1 MRRRRRWRWG
11 PALLDLAVCLAAFVI
26 PAAILSYTGLELV
39 TLAGGMGILFWL
51 GAQAQGLPWQGSL
64 QSERSTWVVA
74 IERTW
79 VGAGLNLLLLAGLAY
94 AYAIEPAAFVVVIV
108 GSLLAGIL
116 GGFAAARISRKR
128 SGPVLLVGGAPLGA
142 SLAGDLITGG
152 SNQAVIAVGDFSGLA
167 GAVAAQRPARIVVSF
182 PDAAARIMSDELL
195 EYRAAGIE
203 VDHMADLY
211 EKLYLRVC
219 TEGWS
224 RDDLL
229 SSTAFSA
236 SRPIMALQATYS
248 NLLGLMLLIALFPV
262 MGLLSL
268 ICGLAAGTGPF
279 LERVE
284 CVGFQAI
291 PFQRLRFRTRHA
303 IRGRVTWIGKIIERL
318 GLTGLP
324 QVINIVRGEMAMFG
338 PAPVRREFADALT
351 KRIPLYARRFST
363 RPGLLGWAQVHMPR
377 GVPETTIQLE
387 YDLYYLK
394 ECSPS
399 LDFEILL
406 RALLRTRRKR

>member
-1 MRRRRRWRWG
+1 MPPRRRPLWRWG
-11 PALLDLAVCLAAFVI
+11 PAVLELAVCLAAFAI
-26 PAAILSYTGLELV
+26 PAVFLGLADPDLFG
-39 TLAGGMGILFWL
+39 LAAAMAVLFWF
-51 GAQAQGLPWQGSL
+51 GARAQGLLQLGSNDSDRSPW
-64 QSERSTWVVA
+64 VIA

-94 AYAIEPAAFVVVIV
+94 AFGLEPAGFALAIV
-108 GSLLAGIL
+108 GSALAGIL
-116 GGFAAARISRKR
+116 SGFATARWSRKP
-128 SGPVLLVGGAPLGA
+128 SGPVLLVGGASLGA
-142 SLAGDLITGG
+142 AIAGDL
-152 SNQAVIAVGDFSGLA
+152 SQSVIAVGDFSGVA
-167 GAVAAQRPARIVVSF
+167 RAVAAQRPARIVVSY
-182 PDAAARIMSDELL
+182 PDAVERAMSDELL

-211 EKLYLRVC
+211 ERLYLRVC
-219 TEGWS
+219 MEGLPS
-224 RDDLL
+224 ADLL
-229 SSTAFSA
+229 STTAFSA

-248 NLLGLMLLIALFPV
+248 NLLGLMLLVLLFPV
-262 MGLLSL
+262 IALMSL
-268 ICGLAAGTGPF
+268 ASGLAAGTGPF

-284 CVGFQAI
+284 CAGFQAI

-303 IRGRVTWIGKIIERL
+303 IRGRVTWVGKIIQAF

-338 PAPVRREFADALT
+338 PAAVRKEFADALAT
-351 KRIPLYARRFST
+351 RIPLYARRFST
-363 RPGLLGWAQVHMPR
+363 RPGVLGWAQVHMPR
-377 GVPETTIQLE
+377 GVPEATIQLE

-406 RALLRTRRKR
+406 RTLLRTRPKR

>member
-1 MRRRRRWRWG
+1 MRRKHSRSRRWG
-11 PALLDLAVCLAAFVI
+11 QILLDLAVCMAAFLI
-26 PAAILSYTGLELV
+26 PALLLGLTDWDRLG
-39 TLAGGMGILFWL
+39 LAVAMAVLFWL
-51 GAQAQGLPWQGSL
+51 GAQAQGLFLAGSP
-64 QSERSTWVVA
+64 QSERSAWVVA

-94 AYAIEPAAFVVVIV
+94 ATAVEPTAFTLVIA

-116 GGFAAARISRKR
+116 GGFATARMSRTE
-128 SGPVLLVGGAPLGA
+128 SGPVLLVGGAPLGPMM
-142 SLAGDLITGG
+142 AGDLH
-152 SNQAVIAVGDFSGLA
+152 QAVIAVGDFSGLA

-182 PDAAARIMSDELL
+182 PDAAARTMPDELL

-203 VDHMADLY
+203 VEHMADLY
-211 EKLYLRVC
+211 ERLYLRVC
-219 TEGWS
+219 TEGLPPA
-224 RDDLL
+224 DLL
-229 SSTAFSA
+229 SATAFSA

-248 NLLGLMLLIALFPV
+248 NLLGLTLLVVLFPV
-262 MGLLSL
+262 IALLSL
-268 ICGLAAGTGPF
+268 VSGLAAGTGPF
-279 LERVE
+279 FERVE
-284 CVGFQAI
+284 CAGFQAI
-291 PFQRLRFRTRHA
+291 PFYRLRFRTRHA
-303 IRGRVTWIGKIIERL
+303 IRGRVTWVGKIIGWL

-338 PAPVRREFADALT
+338 PAPVRKQFADALV
-351 KRIPLYARRFST
+351 KRIPLYNRRFST

-377 GVPETTIQLE
+377 GVPEAAIQLE

>member
-1 MRRRRRWRWG
+1 M
-11 PALLDLAVCLAAFVI
+11 I
-26 PAAILSYTGLELV
+26 
-39 TLAGGMGILFWL
+39 
-51 GAQAQGLPWQGSL
+51 
-64 QSERSTWVVA
+64 
-74 IERTW
+74 
-79 VGAGLNLLLLAGLAY
+79 
-94 AYAIEPAAFVVVIV
+94 
-108 GSLLAGIL
+108 
-116 GGFAAARISRKR
+116 
-128 SGPVLLVGGAPLGA
+128 
-142 SLAGDLITGG
+142 AGDLITGG
-152 SNQAVIAVGDFSGLA
+152 MNRAVIAVGDFSGLA
-167 GAVAAQRPARIVVSF
+167 GAVATQRPARIVVSL
-182 PDAAARIMSDELL
+182 PDAPARTIPAELL

-203 VDHMADLY
+203 VEHVADLY

-219 TEGWS
+219 TEGLQ

-229 SSTAFSA
+229 TSTAFSA

-248 NLLGLMLLIALFPV
+248 NLLGLTLLITLFPV
-262 MGLLSL
+262 IALLAL
-268 ICGLAAGTGPF
+268 VTGLAAGTGPF

-284 CVGFQAI
+284 CAGFQAI

-303 IRGRVTWIGKIIERL
+303 TLGRVTWVGKIIEWL

-338 PAPVRREFADALT
+338 PAPVRKDFAAALVE
-351 KRIPLYARRFST
+351 RIPLYARRFST
-363 RPGLLGWAQVHMPR
+363 RPGLLGWAQMHMPR
-377 GVPETTIQLE
+377 GIPEATIQLE

>member
-1 MRRRRRWRWG
+1 LERI
-11 PALLDLAVCLAAFVI
+11 LLNLVVCLFAFVL
-26 PAAILSYTGLELV
+26 PAVILGLTDLD
-39 TLAGGMGILFWL
+39 WL
-51 GAQAQGLPWQGSL
+51 GLASVMALVFWVGAQMQGASH
-64 QSERSTWVVA
+64 SERSPWVVA

-94 AYAIEPAAFVVVIV
+94 MTAVEPAAFLLVIV
-108 GSLLAGIL
+108 GSVLAGIFCGL
-116 GGFAAARISRKR
+116 VNARLSRKV
-128 SGPVLLVGGAPLGA
+128 SGPVLLLGDAPLGV
-142 SLAGDLITGG
+142 SIVGDL
-152 SNQAVIAVGDFSGLA
+152 NQAVIAVGDSSGLA
-167 GAVAAQRPARIVVSF
+167 GAVAAQRPARIVFSF
-182 PDAAARIMSDELL
+182 PDPAARGISDELL
-195 EYRAAGIE
+195 QYRAAGIE

-219 TEGWS
+219 MEGLAPA
-224 RDDLL
+224 DLL

-248 NLLGLMLLIALFPV
+248 NLLGLALLIALFPV
-262 MGLLSL
+262 LALVSL
-268 ICGLAAGTGPF
+268 VSGFAAGRGPL

-284 CVGFQAI
+284 CAGFQAI
-291 PFQRLRFRTRHA
+291 PFARLRFRTRHA
-303 IRGRVTWIGKIIERL
+303 IRGRLTWIGRVIEWL
-318 GLTGLP
+318 GITGLP

-338 PAPVRREFADALT
+338 PAPVRKEFADALV

-377 GVPETTIQLE
+377 GVPEATLQLE
-387 YDLYYLK
+387 YDLYYIK

-406 RALLRTRRKR
+406 RALLRTRRRHA